1 MPQVIEA
8 CGVLIRYI
16 LAKLEKG
23 TNVEIK
29 LLLPAL
35 KSMCEGRSQDKDLD
49 HIILSSILHNAK
61 HPEHLKAATAGIFI
75 FIFPSELCCY
85 LRKNI
90 GLIRQRKR
98 QFQSRNKTIPI
109 RLVDRYTATVKQSN
123 GIGELFD
130 VDTSQ

>member
-8 CGVLIRYI
+8 SGVLIRYI

-49 HIILSSILHNAK
+49 HIILSSILQNAK
-61 HPEHLKAATAGIFI
+61 YPEHLKAATAGNIKFI
-75 FIFPSELCCY
+75 YFFSC
-85 LRKNI
+85 
-90 GLIRQRKR
+90 
-98 QFQSRNKTIPI
+98 
-109 RLVDRYTATVKQSN
+109 
-123 GIGELFD
+123 
-130 VDTSQ
+130 